1 MTAHRRPLA
10 AAALALAIFG
20 AGAMPVHAQQRSI
33 QLEID
38 INKAF
43 ETVEKNKASFD
54 AAVMPARDKLE
65 SLAKRS
71 ADLARQM
78 EALPPDLREDER
90 AQRLQELRAESVQV
104 QAEYLQ
110 QATTVVAEA
119 SKLIAGNMAT
129 LDGLARRLE
138 KADAAT
144 PDAKKIEDRIEKQT
158 QAGRQVLREI
168 RALHEMAAADPALA
182 RRLNSLLVTANS
194 IDRSITLEKARLEAS
209 KLDGL
214 ATDQGRVLG
223 MIDVAINEMADMY
236 TALES
241 DKSLLRDLK
250 DEVELAVNLG
260 LLDKTKSTV
269 RQSLPA
275 LGDFA
280 GDSVVPGISDMISS
294 MRSANRTLVRNEGAA
309 AASGESAPA
318 RPGAAP
324 QPLPQF
330 RNF

>member
-1 MTAHRRPLA
+1 MSPLRKPIA
-10 AAALALAIFG
+10 AAIVVLAIFG
-20 AGAMPVHAQQRSI
+20 AGSVGAQQRSI

-43 ETVEKNKASFD
+43 ETVEKNKANFD
-54 AAVMPARDKLE
+54 AAVVPARDKLE
-65 SLAKRS
+65 ALAARS
-71 ADLARQM
+71 SEIARRM
-78 EALPPDLREDER
+78 SALPTGLREDER
-90 AQRLQELRAESVQV
+90 ALRLQELRAESVQV

-138 KADAAT
+138 RTDAT
-144 PDAKKIEDRIEKQT
+144 SPDSKKIEERIERQT
-158 QAGRQVLREI
+158 QAGRQIMREI
-168 RALHEMAAADPALA
+168 RTIHEMAAADPALA

-214 ATDQGRVLG
+214 ASDQGRVIG

-241 DKSLLRDLK
+241 DKTLLRDLK
-250 DEVELAVNLG
+250 EEVELAVNLG

-294 MRSANRTLVRNEGAA
+294 MRASNRALVSSEGTTSGSA
-309 AASGESAPA
+309 APPK
-318 RPGAAP
+318 PGANPPA
-324 QPLPQF
+324 LPAF

>member
-1 MTAHRRPLA
+1 MSGRRLRTGLA
-10 AAALALAIFG
+10 VAFVALALAAPV
-20 AGAMPVHAQQRSI
+20 AGQQRSI
-33 QLEID
+33 NLEID

-54 AAVMPARDKLE
+54 AAVQPARDKLGA
-65 SLAKRS
+65 LAARS
-71 ADLARQM
+71 ADLARRM
-78 EALPPDLREDER
+78 ESLPAGLGDEAR
-90 AQRLQELRAESVQV
+90 AARLQELRAESVQI

-138 KADAAT
+138 RAEASS
-144 PDAKKIEDRIEKQT
+144 PDAKKIEERIERQT
-158 QAGRQVLREI
+158 QAGRQILREI
-168 RALHEMAAADPALA
+168 RALHEMAAADPALS
-182 RRLNSLLVTANS
+182 RRLSSLLVTANT
-194 IDRSITLEKARLEAS
+194 IDRSITLEKARLEANR
-209 KLDGL
+209 LDGL
-214 ATDQGRVLG
+214 ATDQGRVIG

-241 DKSLLRDLK
+241 DKTLLRDLK
-250 DEVELAVNLG
+250 EEVELAVNLG

-275 LGDFA
+275 LGEFA
-280 GDSVVPGISDMISS
+280 GDSVVPGISDMIAS
-294 MRSANRTLVRNEGAA
+294 MRAANRALVRSDTGLGTADGAPKPA
-309 AASGESAPA
+309 GNAAPA
-318 RPGAAP
+318 
-324 QPLPQF
+324 LPQF

>member
-1 MTAHRRPLA
+1 MSPLCKRLA
-10 AAALALAIFG
+10 VALVALAIFG
-20 AGAMPVHAQQRSI
+20 AGATPVIAQQRSI

-54 AAVMPARDKLE
+54 AAVTPARDKLAT
-65 SLAKRS
+65 LAKRS
-71 ADLARQM
+71 ADLAQRM
-78 EALPPDLREDER
+78 ASVPTNLSEDER
-90 AQRLQELRAESVQV
+90 SQRLQELRAETVQV

-138 KADAAT
+138 RADAAS
-144 PDAKKIEDRIEKQT
+144 PDNQKIEERIEKQT
-158 QAGRQVLREI
+158 QTGRQILREI
-168 RALHEMAAADPALA
+168 RAIHEMAASDPALA

-194 IDRSITLEKARLEAS
+194 IDRSITLEKARLEAGR
-209 KLDGL
+209 LDGL
-214 ATDQGRVLG
+214 ATGQGRVIG

-236 TALES
+236 TSLES
-241 DKSLLRDLK
+241 DKTLLRDLK
-250 DEVELAVNLG
+250 EEVELAINLG

-294 MRSANRTLVRNEGAA
+294 MRAANRALVRNDLGA
-309 AASGESAPA
+309 STEPVPPKPGTPAPS
-318 RPGAAP
+318 
-324 QPLPQF
+324 LPQF

>member
-1 MTAHRRPLA
+1 VSRLRRHVA
-10 AAALALAIFG
+10 VALVALAIVG
-20 AGAMPVHAQQRSI
+20 AGVVPAPAQQRSI

-54 AAVMPARDKLE
+54 AAVTPARDKLA

-71 ADLARQM
+71 ADLAQRM
-78 EALPPDLREDER
+78 ASLPPGLGEDER
-90 AQRLQELRAESVQV
+90 TQRLQELRAETVQV

-138 KADAAT
+138 RADAAS
-144 PDAKKIEDRIEKQT
+144 PDSRKIEDRIEKQT
-158 QAGRQVLREI
+158 LAGRQILREI
-168 RALHEMAAADPALA
+168 RAMHEMAASDPALA

-209 KLDGL
+209 RLDGL
-214 ATDQGRVLG
+214 ASGQGRVIG

-236 TALES
+236 TSLES
-241 DKSLLRDLK
+241 DKTLLRDLK
-250 DEVELAVNLG
+250 EEVELAVNLG

-294 MRSANRTLVRNEGAA
+294 MRSANRSLVRSDLGAA
-309 AASGESAPA
+309 IEAAPPK
-318 RPGAAP
+318 PGALAP
-324 QPLPQF
+324 SLPQF

>member
-1 MTAHRRPLA
+1 M
-10 AAALALAIFG
+10 
-20 AGAMPVHAQQRSI
+20 S
-33 QLEID
+33 
-38 INKAF
+38 
-43 ETVEKNKASFD
+43 
-54 AAVMPARDKLE
+54 
-65 SLAKRS
+65 
-71 ADLARQM
+71 
-78 EALPPDLREDER
+78 ALPTGLREDER
-90 AQRLQELRAESVQV
+90 ALRLQELRAESVQV

-138 KADAAT
+138 RTDAT
-144 PDAKKIEDRIEKQT
+144 SPDSKKIEERIERQT
-158 QAGRQVLREI
+158 QAGRQIMREI
-168 RALHEMAAADPALA
+168 RTIHEMAAADPALA

-214 ATDQGRVLG
+214 ASDQGRVIG

-241 DKSLLRDLK
+241 DKTLLRDLK
-250 DEVELAVNLG
+250 EEVELAVNLG

-294 MRSANRTLVRNEGAA
+294 MRASNRALVSSEGTTSGSATPPKPSTNP
-309 AASGESAPA
+309 PA
-318 RPGAAP
+318 
-324 QPLPQF
+324 LPAF